1 MGVAMARLPSVT
13 LLAIALSLG
22 TTLASAATDDSNEII
37 VEGARPEVEQR
48 VHAYVSEITRRGY
61 GKESLVRWREPI
73 CPLVAG
79 LTRDQGEF
87 ILYGVT
93 QAAAAAGAPLGDED
107 CQPNLYIV
115 VAAEPEQLL
124 ERWRKRTRGL
134 FGRSPPSTVR
144 HFLEDSPRPVRVWY
158 NTELVCGDG
167 GGTPQ
172 LQRGGG
178 EMAIRESSSGCFIK
192 DTRLQSNYIDTFSS
206 VIVIVDADLIKDIK
220 LGQLTDY
227 VALVGLTKIDVDADV
242 GTAPTILRLFANSAD
257 APPNMSPWDRAFLN
271 ALYHTPQRFRFQSAT
286 IAHRVVRDVAPP

>member
-1 MGVAMARLPSVT
+1 MARLPSVT
-13 LLAIALSLG
+13 LLAIVLSLG
-22 TTLASAATDDSNEII
+22 ATLAGAATDDSNEII

-48 VHAYVSEITRRGY
+48 VHAFVSEVTRRGY

-79 LTRDQGEF
+79 LTREQGEY

-93 QAAAAAGAPLGDED
+93 QAAAAAGAPLGSKD
-107 CQPNLYIV
+107 CQANLHIV
-115 VAAEPEQLL
+115 VASEPEQLL

-134 FGRSPPSTVR
+134 FGDAPPATVR
-144 HFLEDSPRPVRVWY
+144 HFLEGSPRPVRVWY

-178 EMAIRESSSGCFIK
+178 ELAVHESSAGCFIK

-206 VIVIVDADLIKDIK
+206 VIVIVDADLIKNIK

-227 VALVGLTKIDVDADV
+227 VALVGLTKIDVDANL

-271 ALYHTPQRFRFQSAT
+271 ALYHTPQRSRFQNAT
-286 IAHRVVRDVAPP
+286 IAHRVVRDVVTQ

>member
-1 MGVAMARLPSVT
+1 MVRLPWVT

-22 TTLASAATDDSNEII
+22 TTLAGAATDDSNEII
-37 VEGARPEVEQR
+37 VEGNRPEVEQR
-48 VHAYVSEITRRGY
+48 VRAFVSEVTHRGY

-79 LTRDQGEF
+79 LTRQQGEY

-93 QAAAAAGAPLGDED
+93 QAAAAAGAPLGSKD
-107 CQPNLYIV
+107 CQPNLHIV
-115 VAAEPEQLL
+115 VASEPEQLL
-124 ERWRKRTRGL
+124 ERWPATI
-134 FGRSPPSTVR
+134 R
-144 HFLEDSPRPVRVWY
+144 HFLEGSPRPVRVWY

-178 EMAIRESSSGCFIK
+178 QLAVRESSSGCFIK
-192 DTRLQSNYIDTFSS
+192 DTRLQSNYVDTFSS

-227 VALVGLTKIDVDADV
+227 VALIGLTKIDVDANL

-257 APPNMSPWDRAFLN
+257 APPNMSPWDRSFLN
-271 ALYHTPQRFRFQSAT
+271 ALYHTPQRSRFQNAT
-286 IAHRVVRDVAPP
+286 IAQRVVRDVAAQ